1 MTSADIVRSIAT
13 EQETPVGESQ
23 LFSPARYAGTR
34 APIEEAE
41 PLPPD
46 VYFSQEWYDRE
57 VETIFRKCWLL
68 ATREEE
74 IPNPGDY
81 VRLDIVGEPLVI
93 VRDEEGK
100 VRALSASCRHRGSEL
115 MSGQGNCKKI
125 VCPYHAWTY
134 SLEGEL
140 LAAP

>member
-68 ATREEE
+68 ATREEWE
-74 IPNPGDY
+74 IHSGG
-81 VRLDIVGEPLVI
+81 LG
-93 VRDEEGK
+93 
-100 VRALSASCRHRGSEL
+100 ASGPEL
-115 MSGQGNCKKI
+115 WGAVDSYRK
-125 VCPYHAWTY
+125 
-134 SLEGEL
+134 
-140 LAAP
+140 